1 MNDKT
6 FLKSFILRQRLKKKR
21 EMETSISLEERKRA
35 EERKRVEM
43 KMSLK
48 EIRLEFEKLE
58 SKVEKIRLEFEKLE
72 SKVEKL
78 KQQKHIL
85 FSQLKKVLNED
96 GVRRRNRDL
105 QWTTDAALFQQEQ
118 QLQPLPFAPPFN
130 QQFFAQRAP
139 PQQPFK
145 AAFAPKPNV
154 GRKRS
159 HESRSPPPPANYKS
173 ACVTYTPNIG
183 KVDFAN
189 QQQFY
194 GMMTS
199 AQSQRKYY

>member
-1 MNDKT
+1 
-6 FLKSFILRQRLKKKR
+6 
-21 EMETSISLEERKRA
+21 METSISLEERKRA

-48 EIRLEFEKLE
+48 E
-58 SKVEKIRLEFEKLE
+58 IRLEFEKLE

-105 QWTTDAALFQQEQ
+105 QWTTDSALFQQEQ

-139 PQQPFK
+139 PPQQPFK
-145 AAFAPKPNV
+145 AAFQPKPNV

-159 HESRSPPPPANYKS
+159 HESRSPPPQANYKS

-183 KVDFAN
+183 SEYFEVAFAPLIGCFSLAEVDFAN